1 MQTLRRLNDRE
12 RYYGLTWRG
21 WLALGFAGGLVYGA
35 VRLSPLGVRPTITIA
50 VLALAFGGALLHALS
65 GQALGP
71 GAHLL
76 ALVRYKLRP
85 KRLELPER
93 ALRGGLVLAEAPRPA
108 EPSPM
113 GDLSVEGESE

>member
-21 WLALGFAGGLVYGA
+21 WLALGLAGGLVYAA

-50 VLALAFGGALLHALS
+50 VLALAFGGALLHAVS

-76 ALVRYKLRP
+76 AVIRYKLRP
-85 KRLELPER
+85 KRLEVPQR
-93 ALRGGLVLAEAPRPA
+93 PLRGRMVLAEAPDLADPA
-108 EPSPM
+108 PM
-113 GDLSVEGESE
+113 AELGVEGESA

>member
-21 WLALGFAGGLVYGA
+21 WLALGLAGGLVYGA

-50 VLALAFGGALLHALS
+50 ALALAFGGALLHALS

-76 ALVRYKLRP
+76 ALLRYKLRP
-85 KRLELPER
+85 KRLELPGR
-93 ALRGGLVLAEAPRPA
+93 PLRGGLVLAEAPR
-108 EPSPM
+108 
-113 GDLSVEGESE
+113 GDEGPPIGELSVEDEAA